1 MAEDKIEK
9 ASQFGDEPSG
19 KQRLW
24 LTEIQAAEK
33 DIEKFLK
40 DAKRINRR
48 YLDKRDANEEGESRV
63 NIFWSTIQVVLATVY
78 SRPPK
83 ADVSRLYKDP
93 DDDVG
98 RVASE
103 MLQRILN
110 NEIEQDGS
118 DFDASARHAIQDYLI
133 VGEGQLW
140 NRYEANTQSE
150 TVPATFDEMGNEIEP
165 EQQFERLLHEDAITE
180 WVSYDDFLYSP
191 ARVWEEVRWVARR
204 VYMTRD
210 ALVARFGEEIG
221 NAVPLVSQKT
231 TKKGYSNEVKN
242 DPWQKGEVW
251 EIWCKESKH
260 VYWLSKGMD
269 KLLDERPD
277 PLGLENF
284 FPCGQPLMANLTT
297 ANLIARADFI
307 MAQDQ
312 FDELDEI
319 NTRIKYLTRAAKIVG
334 VYDKAAGDSVGRMFQ
349 QAAENQLIPVDNWA
363 MFAESGGVK
372 GKIDWVPLDQ
382 ITNAIDHLRVY
393 RSDKVQQIYEV
404 LGISD
409 IMRGASKASETAAA
423 QQIKASFGSTRL
435 QLKQFFVAQFIQT
448 ALQIKAEIIMKHFTP
463 ETILMRSNVQFS
475 PDKALAPQAVQL
487 LKEPVA
493 SRYRVVVQSDSMAA
507 IDWAAERES
516 RMEFLNGLGA
526 FLNAAMPMAQAMP
539 GSAPF
544 LLRMIQWGMS
554 AFKGSQQIEGILDQA
569 ISSLEQKSKEPP
581 APPSPEQM
589 ADVEE
594 KRSASMEKRAG
605 AVKDLADAMEKMAM
619 IGMPLPIPLETI
631 VDGGLMGAGGETVQ
645 NLMGKLEQLAV
656 GVASP
661 KRVVRDQIGK
671 VIGVEPV
678 QGQTP
683 PQAPPM
689 QPAAPIQQP
698 SPVGQLSQRIDQLA
712 AMMSAPKKVVRD
724 QTGKVVG
731 VAPALPQMPAQG
743 MPAQAPMPQPQNPIG
758 VPNA

>member
-9 ASQFGDEPSG
+9 ASQFGDEPGG

-33 DIEKFLK
+33 DLDKFLK
-40 DAKRINRR
+40 EAKRINRR
-48 YLDKRDANEEGESRV
+48 YLDKRDPNEEGESRV

-150 TVPATFDEMGNEIEP
+150 VIPASYDAEGNEVEP
-165 EQQFERLLHEDAITE
+165 EQTFERLLHEDAITE

-210 ALVARFGEEIG
+210 ALIARFGEEIG
-221 NAVPLVSQKT
+221 KAVPLVTQKAS
-231 TKKGYSNEVKN
+231 KKGYSDDAKN
-242 DPWQKGEVW
+242 DPWQRGEVW
-251 EIWCKESKH
+251 EIWCKETKN
-260 VYWLSKGMD
+260 VYWFSKGMD

-277 PLGLENF
+277 PLQLENF

-297 ANLIARADFI
+297 TNLVARADFI

-312 FDELDEI
+312 FNELDEI
-319 NTRIKYLTRAAKIVG
+319 NTRIKYLTKAAKIVG

-372 GKIDWVPLDQ
+372 GKVDWVPLDQ

-393 RSDKVQQIYEV
+393 RADKVQQIYEV

-487 LKEPVA
+487 LKDPTMN
-493 SRYRVVVQSDSMAA
+493 RYRVVVQSDSMAA
-507 IDWAAERES
+507 IDWQSERQQ

-526 FLNAAMPMAQAMP
+526 FLNASMPMAQAMP

-554 AFKGSQQIEGILDQA
+554 AFKGSNQIEGILDNA
-569 ISSLEQKSKEPP
+569 IAALEKQQSQPKEPN
-581 APPSPEQM
+581 PEQM
-589 ADVEE
+589 ADIEE

-605 AVKDLADAMEKMAM
+605 AVKNLADAMEKMAM
-619 IGMPLPIPLETI
+619 IGQPLPLPLETI

-645 NLMGKLEQLAV
+645 QLMGKLEQLMM
-656 GVASP
+656 GVTAP

-683 PQAPPM
+683 PQAP
-689 QPAAPIQQP
+689 QNAPAPPIQQP

-712 AMMSAPKKVVRD
+712 AAMTAPKKVVRD

-743 MPAQAPMPQPQNPIG
+743 MPTPAPMPQPQNPIG

>member
-24 LTEIQAAEK
+24 LTEIQASEK
-33 DIEKFLK
+33 ELEKFLK
-40 DAKRINRR
+40 DAKRITRR

-63 NIFWSTIQVVLATVY
+63 NIFWSTIQVVLATIY
-78 SRPPK
+78 ARPPK
-83 ADVSRLYKDP
+83 ADVNRLYKDP

-98 RVASE
+98 RVAGD

-118 DFDASARHAIQDYLI
+118 DFDSSARNAIQDYLI

-140 NRYEANTQSE
+140 NRYEANTE
-150 TVPATFDEMGNEIEP
+150 TETIPAEFDEMGNETAP
-165 EQQFERLLHEDAITE
+165 EQQYDRLIHEDAITE
-180 WVSYDDFLYSP
+180 WVSYEDFLYSP
-191 ARVWEEVRWVARR
+191 ARIWEEVRWVARR

-210 ALVARFGEEIG
+210 ALIARFGEEIG
-221 NAVPLVSQKT
+221 NKVPLVTQKT
-231 TKKGYSNEVKN
+231 NKRANATDTKN
-242 DPWQKGEVW
+242 DPWQRGEVW
-251 EIWCKESKH
+251 EIWCKETKM
-260 VYWLSKGMD
+260 VYWFSKGMD
-269 KLLDERPD
+269 TLLDEKPD

-297 ANLIARADFI
+297 TGLVARADFV

-312 FDELDEI
+312 FNELDEI
-319 NTRIKYLTRAAKIVG
+319 NTRIKYLTKAAKIVG
-334 VYDKAAGDSVGRMFQ
+334 VYDKSAGDSVGRMFQ

-393 RSDKVQQIYEV
+393 RADKVQQIYEV

-423 QQIKASFGSTRL
+423 QQIKAQFGSTRL
-435 QLKQFFVAQFIQT
+435 QLKQFYVAQFIQT
-448 ALQIKAEIIMKHFTP
+448 ALQIKAEIIMKHFQP
-463 ETILMRSNVQFS
+463 ETILVRSNVQFS
-475 PDKALAPQAVQL
+475 MNKDLAPQAVQL
-487 LKEPVA
+487 LKEPQVN
-493 SRYRVVVQSDSMAA
+493 RYRVVVQSDSMAA
-507 IDWAAERES
+507 IDWAAEREN

-526 FLNAAMPMAQAMP
+526 FLNASMPMAQALP
-539 GSAPF
+539 GAAPF

-554 AFKGSQQIEGILDQA
+554 AFKGSAQIEGVLDNA
-569 ISSLEQKSKEPP
+569 IAALEKKQSEPT
-581 APPSPEQM
+581 PPSPEQM
-589 ADVEE
+589 ADIEE

-605 AVKDLADAMEKMAM
+605 AVKDLADAIEKMAM
-619 IGMPLPIPLETI
+619 VGQPLPLPLETI

-645 NLMGKLEQLAV
+645 QLMGKLEQLMM
-656 GVASP
+656 GVAAP

-671 VIGVEPV
+671 VVGVEPV
-678 QGQTP
+678 QGSAP
-683 PQAPPM
+683 APVAPQA
-689 QPAAPIQQP
+689 PAAPIQQP

-731 VAPALPQMPAQG
+731 VAPAMPPMPAQG
-743 MPAQAPMPQPQNPIG
+743 MPPQAPMPQPVNPIG